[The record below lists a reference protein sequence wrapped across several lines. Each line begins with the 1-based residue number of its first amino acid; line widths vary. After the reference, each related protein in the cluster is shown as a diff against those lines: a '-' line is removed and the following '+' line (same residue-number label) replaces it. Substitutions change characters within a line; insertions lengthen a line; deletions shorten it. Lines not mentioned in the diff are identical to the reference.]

1 MFMYS
6 VFGMSQ
12 FSFLEHKAGITD
24 VLNFETFQRSLFL
37 LFEVSTS
44 AGWDQ
49 FLEPMLYSSEP
60 DCRPYTNNTQAS
72 NTTFEYNGP
81 TCNPNK
87 GIAYLYLISYLLIT
101 FIIVTNMYIAII
113 LENFDLATKEQDE
126 PLTADDFE
134 HFFDIWQ
141 AYDLKGS
148 GYVSLPT
155 FSNMLTTMDEPF
167 KRPYPNIDFIIGL
180 DMPLF
185 GSVQEGYQVYILD
198 VISILAANIHT
209 VETKMS
215 ILKC

>member
-1 MFMYS
+1 MPTINIVS
-6 VFGMSQ
+6 
-12 FSFLEHKAGITD
+12 SFHL
-24 VLNFETFQRSLFL
+24 QM
-37 LFEVSTS
+37 STS

-49 FLEPMLYSSEP
+49 FLEPMLYSEQP
-60 DCRPYTNNTQAS
+60 DCRPKTVNQTNNI
-72 NTTFEYNGP
+72 TFEYNGP

-134 HFFDIWQ
+134 HFFDVWQ

-155 FSNMLTTMDEPF
+155 FSNMLQDLDEPF
-167 KRPYPNIDFIIGL
+167 RRDYPNIDFIIGL

-185 GSVQEGYQVYILD
+185 GNVQEGYQVYILD
-198 VISILAANIHT
+198 VIAILAANIHADAN
-209 VETKMS
+209 KKQKIQKLNNS
-215 ILKC
+215 IFC

>member
-12 FSFLEHKAGITD
+12 FSFLEHKAGLTD

-49 FLEPMLYSSEP
+49 FLEPMLYQEEP
-60 DCRPYTNNTQAS
+60 DCRPFTLPQTS
-72 NTTFEYNGP
+72 NSTYEYMGP
-81 TCNPNK
+81 TCNPNR

-134 HFFDIWQ
+134 HFFDVWQ

-148 GYVSLPT
+148 GYGTVMQSTIDAPT
-155 FSNMLTTMDEPF
+155 
-167 KRPYPNIDFIIGL
+167 
-180 DMPLF
+180 
-185 GSVQEGYQVYILD
+185 
-198 VISILAANIHT
+198 HT
-209 VETKMS
+209 SAYTQHRQS
-215 ILKC
+215 

>member
-1 MFMYS
+1 
-6 VFGMSQ
+6 
-12 FSFLEHKAGITD
+12 
-24 VLNFETFQRSLFL
+24 
-37 LFEVSTS
+37 
-44 AGWDQ
+44 
-49 FLEPMLYSSEP
+49 
-60 DCRPYTNNTQAS
+60 
-72 NTTFEYNGP
+72 
-81 TCNPNK
+81 
-87 GIAYLYLISYLLIT
+87 
-101 FIIVTNMYIAII
+101 MYIAII

-209 VETKMS
+209 VETKMP